1 MKLVSVLIGVAAFA
15 LVACGQVGGN
25 AAVPTPIGP
34 PTGALVKWTSFPAD
48 QKPRPIVWLQNSS
61 PADGY
66 GTGEAKMA
74 AYCNKYV
81 VGSALP
87 TTVPYRTVATWS
99 DGTTAT
105 YRGISATA
113 ALAAL
118 AADKT
123 HQLDPQCSSIP
134 PLVINGARAGMFDFV
149 TDRGKAQM
157 TAWLFSA
164 IGVKGEL
171 AYPAIEPGAFW
182 TGGIMSQ
189 YGDAA
194 TVVSADGFSLTY
206 TFYGAPSDPG
216 PCGADYKGVVAESK
230 GAVAIA
236 LQETPHA
243 QPGEPVACNAI
254 AQQRSVVVVLAQP
267 LGGRVVLDASGN
279 VNSVCPSTKP
289 DC

>member
-1 MKLVSVLIGVAAFA
+1 MNKALTVAVAAFA
-15 LVACGQVGGN
+15 LIACGQGGGG
-25 AAVPTPIGP
+25 AAVPTPISP

-87 TTVPYRTVATWS
+87 TAVPSRTVARWS
-99 DGTTAT
+99 DGTSAT
-105 YRGISATA
+105 YRGIPAVA

-123 HQLDPQCSSIP
+123 HQQDPQCSPIP
-134 PLVINGARAGMFDFV
+134 PLVLNAARLGTFDFV

-157 TAWLFSA
+157 TSWLFSA
-164 IGVKGEL
+164 IGVSGEL
-171 AYPAIEPGAFW
+171 AYPAIDPSAFW
-182 TGGIMSQ
+182 TGSIISQ
-189 YGDAA
+189 YGGAA
-194 TVVSADGFSLTY
+194 IVVSGDGLSLTY
-206 TFYGAPSDPG
+206 TFYGAPSNPG
-216 PCGADYKGVVAESK
+216 PCGAEYKGVVAESK
-230 GAVAIA
+230 GAVAVA

-243 QPGEPVACNAI
+243 QPGQPVACDAM
-254 AQQRSVVVVLAQP
+254 AQQRTVVVVLAQP
-267 LGGRVVLDASGN
+267 LGGRVVVDSTGN
-279 VNSVCPSTKP
+279 VNPVCPSTKP